1 MAQSSSR
8 SGQMQCAGWVC
19 RPPTV
24 VFHAACDLY
33 KTDVFSLS
41 DKAKT
46 RFYLANRLQEL
57 SSDFSG
63 KFCEPQSLGNR
74 KIRNFVTLMQRHSP
88 SINVDQA
95 RGRNVD

>member
-33 KTDVFSLS
+33 KTDVFSLL

-46 RFYLANRLQEL
+46 RFYLANRLQEI
-57 SSDFSG
+57 SSDFR
-63 KFCEPQSLGNR
+63 E
-74 KIRNFVTLMQRHSP
+74 NFVNHSHLAIEKFGNL
-88 SINVDQA
+88 SHSCNVTVFQ
-95 RGRNVD
+95 